1 MDILT
6 CAERFVLRAKSIVM
20 RFIKTLWAALFP
32 KPEYPASDRDVI
44 ALIRSELE
52 NRHMISDIS
61 PADLSFGYL
70 RRDGREQMVVF
81 SYVGGSCFVVRM
93 DNTVHVVQK
102 PEAVRFIAPVPI
114 NLSVDRDHQMEDSSH
129 CWGIFVDGGHFR
141 IDRFRK
147 D

>member
-1 MDILT
+1 
-6 CAERFVLRAKSIVM
+6 
-20 RFIKTLWAALFP
+20 
-32 KPEYPASDRDVI
+32 
-44 ALIRSELE
+44 
-52 NRHMISDIS
+52 
-61 PADLSFGYL
+61 
-70 RRDGREQMVVF
+70 MVVF

>member
-1 MDILT
+1 MNILT
-6 CAERFVLRAKSIVM
+6 CAKHFVLHAKSIFM

-32 KPEYPASDRDVI
+32 KPEYPVSDREVI

-61 PADLSFGYL
+61 PEDLSFGYL
-70 RRDGREQMVVF
+70 RRNGHEHLVVF
-81 SYVGGSCFVVRM
+81 SCMCDCCFVVRM

-102 PEAVRFIAPVPI
+102 SEAVSLIAPVPV
-114 NLSVDRDHQMEDSSH
+114 NLSVNRDYPMEDSFH

>member
-1 MDILT
+1 MGGFVSETGISRQRQRRY
-6 CAERFVLRAKSIVM
+6 CSYPERVGKPPYDFGHFAGRLIIWLS
-20 RFIKTLWAALFP
+20 AA
-32 KPEYPASDRDVI
+32 
-44 ALIRSELE
+44 
-52 NRHMISDIS
+52 
-61 PADLSFGYL
+61 
-70 RRDGREQMVVF
+70 EQMVVF
-81 SYVGGSCFVVRM
+81 SYVCGSCFVVRM